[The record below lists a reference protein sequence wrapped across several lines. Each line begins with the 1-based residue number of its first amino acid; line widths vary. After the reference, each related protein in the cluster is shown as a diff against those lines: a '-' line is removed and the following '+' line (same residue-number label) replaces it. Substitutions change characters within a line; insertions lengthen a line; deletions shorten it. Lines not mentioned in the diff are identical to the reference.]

1 MDPKLKQC
9 LTLVLGVCLTVT
21 AHAEVRVTDSRGEQ
35 RFESVPERV
44 VALNWSMAE
53 NLVELGI
60 EPVGVA
66 DVAGY
71 RKWVAQPELPES
83 VVNVGKRSEPN
94 MERIADLEPDVIVLS
109 TDQAGLAD
117 KMSQV
122 APVLFFDAFRK
133 DHSNAEKAREIFLEL
148 GRLFEREDRAQ
159 HQLDMLEARFI
170 WLRGRIRDHF
180 GDELPE
186 VTSVGFASPTV
197 VRVFGRNAMPWYA
210 LRQLGLESAM
220 PQPASQWGQTQREV
234 ADLNQLNQEDVLL
247 YFKPTVLAGDLLEKP
262 LWNALPV
269 VEAGHVAPVETSWV
283 YGGAMSLRYLAENMT
298 DALLT
303 IEP

>member
-1 MDPKLKQC
+1 MRVASLLPSATE
-9 LTLVLGVCLTVT
+9 TLF
-21 AHAEVRVTDSRGEQ
+21 A
-35 RFESVPERV
+35 
-44 VALNWSMAE
+44 
-53 NLVELGI
+53 LGI

-71 RKWVAQPELPES
+71 RQWVVRPQLPAS
-83 VVNVGKRSEPN
+83 VANVGKRSEPN
-94 MERIADLEPDVIVLS
+94 MEKMASLDPDVIVLS

-117 KMSQV
+117 KISRV

-133 DHSNAEKAREIFLEL
+133 DHSNAEKAREIFMEL
-148 GRLFEREDRAQ
+148 GRLVQREDRARRK
-159 HQLDMLEARFI
+159 LEKLEARLI

-180 GDELPE
+180 GDELPK

-197 VRVFGRNAMPWYA
+197 VRVFGRNGMPWYA

-220 PQPASQWGQTQREV
+220 PQPRSQWGQTQREV
-234 ADLNQLNQEDVLL
+234 ADLKRLNREDVLL

-269 VEAGHVAPVETSWV
+269 VEAGRVAPVEPTWV
-283 YGGAMSLRYLAENMT
+283 YGGAMSLGYLAENMT

>member
-1 MDPKLKQC
+1 MALQLKHY
-9 LTLVLGVCLTVT
+9 LTLILGIGLTLAAQAQIT
-21 AHAEVRVTDSRGEQ
+21 VTDSRGEQ
-35 RFESVPERV
+35 TLESVPERV
-44 VALNWSMAE
+44 VVLNWSMAE
-53 NLVELGI
+53 NLVELGVD
-60 EPVGVA
+60 PVGVA

-71 RKWVAQPELPES
+71 RKWVVRPELPGS
-83 VVNVGKRSEPN
+83 VANVGKRSEPN
-94 MERIADLEPDVIVLS
+94 MEKIASLEPDVIVLS

-117 KMSQV
+117 KMSRV

-133 DHSNAEKAREIFLEL
+133 DHSNAEKARSIFLEL
-148 GRLFEREDRAQ
+148 GRLFEREDKARHKLKA
-159 HQLDMLEARFI
+159 LEARLI

-180 GDELPE
+180 GDELPR

-197 VRVFGRNAMPWYA
+197 VRVFGRNSMPWYA

-220 PQPASQWGQTQREV
+220 PQPASQWGQTQRKV
-234 ADLNQLNQEDVLL
+234 ADLNQVDREDVLL

-269 VEAGHVAPVETSWV
+269 VEAGRVAPIEPTWV

>member
-1 MDPKLKQC
+1 MVLQLKQP
-9 LTLVLGVCLTVT
+9 LILALSLCLTVA
-21 AHAEVRVTDSRGEQ
+21 AHAGITVTDSRGEQ
-35 RFESVPERV
+35 TFESVPERV

-66 DVAGY
+66 DIAGY
-71 RKWVAQPELPES
+71 RKWVVQPGLPDS
-83 VVNVGKRSEPN
+83 TVNVGKRSEPN
-94 MERIADLEPDVIVLS
+94 MERIASLEPDVIILS

-117 KMSQV
+117 KMSRV
-122 APVLFFDAFRK
+122 APVLFFDAFRA
-133 DHSNAEKAREIFLEL
+133 DHSNARRAKAIFVEL
-148 GRLFEREDRAQ
+148 GRLFQREDRARQ
-159 HQLDMLEARFI
+159 KLRMLEARFI
-170 WLRGRIRDHF
+170 WLRGRVRDHF

-186 VTSVGFASPTV
+186 VTSLGFASPTV
-197 VRVFGRNAMPWYA
+197 VRVFGRNGMPWYV

-220 PQPASQWGQTQREV
+220 PQPRSQWGQTQREV
-234 ADLNQLNQEDVLL
+234 ADLSRINRDDVLL
-247 YFKPTVLAGDLLEKP
+247 YFRPTVLAGDLLEKP

-269 VEAGHVAPVETSWV
+269 VEAGRVAPVEPTWV

>member
-1 MDPKLKQC
+1 MVLQLKQQLVLVLALC
-9 LTLVLGVCLTVT
+9 LTLT
-21 AHAEVRVTDSRGEQ
+21 AQAEITVTDSRGQ
-35 RFESVPERV
+35 QSFESVPERV

-53 NLVELGI
+53 NLVELGVT
-60 EPVGVA
+60 PVGVA

-71 RKWVAQPELPES
+71 RKWVVQPELPES

-94 MERIADLEPDVIVLS
+94 MERIASLDPDVIILS
-109 TDQAGLAD
+109 TDQSGLAE
-117 KMSQV
+117 KMSRV

-148 GRLFEREDRAQ
+148 GRLLEREEQAQ

-180 GDELPE
+180 GDTLPE

-197 VRVFGRNAMPWYA
+197 VRVFGRNGMPWYA

-220 PQPASQWGQTQREV
+220 PQPRSQWGQTQREV
-234 ADLNQLNQEDVLL
+234 ADLKRLNREDVLL

-269 VEAGHVAPVETSWV
+269 VEAGRVAPVAPSWV